1 MGALETLQSLLTGN
15 FPVALLASFFAGL
28 LTSFSPCVIAM
39 SPVVLGYVGAYGG
52 NNKLR
57 NLQLVVF
64 LVVGLAVAF
73 AILGLIAAL
82 IGGIFGQ
89 LSDVA
94 PLVLGVVLI
103 IVGLNLMKLVTIP
116 ALGLKKWPVRVSG
129 RGGAFLTGLFFGVAA
144 SPCATGF
151 LAVIISLA
159 AVSDRPLQS
168 AALLFAYGLG
178 HGVPLIIVGLTA
190 GTIKSLRQFSQ
201 YWDYFSYVAGL
212 LFVGVGVYLFAL
224 WL

>member
-1 MGALETLQSLLTGN
+1 MGALETLQSLLTGH
-15 FPVALLASFFAGL
+15 FPVAILASFFAGL

-39 SPVVLGYVGAYGG
+39 SPIVLGYVGAYGG
-52 NNKLR
+52 KNKWL
-57 NLQLVVF
+57 NLQLSVL
-64 LVVGLAVAF
+64 LVTGLAVAF
-73 AILGLIAAL
+73 AVLGLIAAL

-89 LSDVA
+89 LSSAA
-94 PLVLGVVLI
+94 PLILGGVLVA
-103 IVGLNLMKLVTIP
+103 VGLNLMKLLTFP
-116 ALGLKKWPVRVSG
+116 SFGLKRWPLRVSG
-129 RGGAFLTGLFFGVAA
+129 RSGAFLTGLFFGVAA

-159 AVSDRPLQS
+159 AVSNRPLAS

-178 HGVPLIIVGLTA
+178 HGVPLVIVGLAA
-190 GTIKSLRQFSQ
+190 GTLKSLRQFSK

-224 WL
+224 YL